1 MITNILASEMNSIQG
16 IIAVIF
22 MLVIYVGL
30 FVLIVSLM
38 IRLVRYL
45 GSAGKEQ
52 KLIRMEIG
60 KLAEEVQLLRKKL
73 ENDNKDNPS
82 KETA

>member
-1 MITNILASEMNSIQG
+1 MNTNILASAELSSIQG
-16 IIAVIF
+16 ILVVIL
-22 MLVIYVGL
+22 MLLIYVGL

-60 KLAEEVQLLRKKL
+60 KLAEEVHLLRQKF
-73 ENDNKDNPS
+73 ENENKDNP
-82 KETA
+82 

>member
-38 IRLVRYL
+38 TRLVRYL